1 MDGIQIRIGDLLYAV
16 VKRWK
21 LVLALTAMGLGFG
34 VALYGIAFV
43 QGKNMNYE
51 ITCSIAVTSQSATGA
66 FTGNSAYLNPND
78 FYLAQDMVD
87 ATDYVIKSDK
97 VLGTAIANAG
107 LQNVTTKDVSKN
119 LQLERYNETQIVE
132 MTLSWS
138 DGDEGTALLN
148 AILDSAR
155 TVLPE
160 TLMTGSVAV
169 IDEPTAKYL
178 PGGSV
183 YSGVWLFMAVL
194 GFLAGIGVAVLDLI
208 MRPTLLNLKDVENVL
223 GLETIGVISQN
234 ENSFQKK
241 QDLLVKDQTG
251 CSKAEQEFSSTAYI
265 LKNMLGSKEIQ
276 NCFYITSTQTGEGKT
291 TVAANLA
298 IQLSDMGKKVLL
310 LDLDNRNPGL
320 GGIFLKAVDY
330 SRSLNAVYKG
340 EAMPEEAVI
349 SLTGY
354 LDFLPMILEHNAI
367 PLDGT
372 LFEFVRQISK
382 GYEYVIIDAPSLEQ
396 SSDVLS
402 LSQIAHMVLF
412 VIRYDTAMMQDIQN
426 SIEKLDKSGTRILG
440 CVVNG
445 VQTMGGIGP
454 VSGGRNRKSGKS
466 GRSTKAEKPEL
477 SEMMAASEEPE
488 SRSSETEKELAKA
501 AENGWKQSR
510 NVLEDLD
517 EEYEAEEDRMADD
530 EALEALLRIGT
541 DGSWKKDDKDG
552 EKPVD

>member
-87 ATDYVIKSDK
+87 AADYVIKSDK

-265 LKNMLGSKEIQ
+265 LKNMLGSKETQ

-466 GRSTKAEKPEL
+466 GRNTKAEKPEL

-510 NVLEDLD
+510 NVLEDLN
-517 EEYEAEEDRMADD
+517 EEYEAEEDRMTDD

>member
-87 ATDYVIKSDK
+87 AADYVIKSDK
-97 VLGTAIANAG
+97 VLETAIANAG

-265 LKNMLGSKEIQ
+265 LKNMLGSKETQ

-340 EAMPEEAVI
+340 EAIPEEAVI

-382 GYEYVIIDAPSLEQ
+382 GYEYDIIDAPSLEQ

-466 GRSTKAEKPEL
+466 GRNTKAEKPEL

-517 EEYEAEEDRMADD
+517 EEYEAEEDRMTDD

>member
-87 ATDYVIKSDK
+87 AADYVIKSDK

-138 DGDEGTALLN
+138 DGNEGTALLN

-265 LKNMLGSKEIQ
+265 LKNMLGSKETQ

-466 GRSTKAEKPEL
+466 GRNTKVEKPEL

-517 EEYEAEEDRMADD
+517 EEYEAEEDRMTDD

>member
-87 ATDYVIKSDK
+87 AADYVIKSDK
-97 VLGTAIANAG
+97 VLEIAIANAG

-265 LKNMLGSKEIQ
+265 LKNMLGSKETQ

-340 EAMPEEAVI
+340 EAIPEEAVI

-466 GRSTKAEKPEL
+466 GRNTKAEKPEL

-517 EEYEAEEDRMADD
+517 EEYEAEEDRMTDD

>member
-66 FTGNSAYLNPND
+66 FTGNSAYPNPND

-87 ATDYVIKSDK
+87 AADYVIKSDK

-265 LKNMLGSKEIQ
+265 LKNMLGSKETQ

-466 GRSTKAEKPEL
+466 GRNTKAEKPEL

-510 NVLEDLD
+510 NVLEDLN
-517 EEYEAEEDRMADD
+517 EEYEAEEDRMTDD

>member
-87 ATDYVIKSDK
+87 AADYVIKSDK

-155 TVLPE
+155 AVLPE

-251 CSKAEQEFSSTAYI
+251 YSKAEQEFSSTAYI
-265 LKNMLGSKEIQ
+265 LKNMLGSKETQ

-340 EAMPEEAVI
+340 EATQEEAVI

-466 GRSTKAEKPEL
+466 DRSTKAEKPEL

-517 EEYEAEEDRMADD
+517 EEYEAEEDRMTDD
-530 EALEALLRIGT
+530 EVLEALLRIGT

>member
-1 MDGIQIRIGDLLYAV
+1 MFVELYV
-16 VKRWK
+16 EN
-21 LVLALTAMGLGFG
+21 LAL
-34 VALYGIAFV
+34 IA
-43 QGKNMNYE
+43 Q
-51 ITCSIAVTSQSATGA
+51 A
-66 FTGNSAYLNPND
+66 
-78 FYLAQDMVD
+78 
-87 ATDYVIKSDK
+87 
-97 VLGTAIANAG
+97 
-107 LQNVTTKDVSKN
+107 
-119 LQLERYNETQIVE
+119 
-132 MTLSWS
+132 TLSWS

-265 LKNMLGSKEIQ
+265 LKNMLGSKETQ

-466 GRSTKAEKPEL
+466 GRNTKAEKPEL

-517 EEYEAEEDRMADD
+517 EEYEAEEDRMTDD

>member
-87 ATDYVIKSDK
+87 AADYVIKSDK

-265 LKNMLGSKEIQ
+265 LKNMLGSKETQ

-466 GRSTKAEKPEL
+466 GRNTKAEKPEL

-517 EEYEAEEDRMADD
+517 EEYEAEEDRMTDD